1 MQSFHDLKNF
11 ISLRKKGDSFQLFH
25 AIFSQRLALRY
36 REQKW
41 AGLGIFSSLFLFQAK
56 CFLHTFSFFP
66 YRRRNLPG
74 DTKPKHSHS
83 LKRNSA

>member
-25 AIFSQRLALRY
+25 AIFSQRSALLY

-56 CFLHTFSFFP
+56 FFLHIFLSFRTEAETCRATP
-66 YRRRNLPG
+66 
-74 DTKPKHSHS
+74 S
-83 LKRNSA
+83 LKIPTV